1 MSTRVKPEDDGGE
14 GVRGEGPKM
23 TRVGPD
29 DDNSTFYG
37 GGYFDCHTL
46 NSMYLSVF
54 IRFFV
59 P

>member
-1 MSTRVKPEDDGGE
+1 MARGE
-14 GVRGEGPKM
+14 WVRGAGPKM

-37 GGYFDCHTL
+37 VGYFDCHTL

-54 IRFFV
+54 IHFFV